1 MIGPRTTGNWVGLVC
16 DASSATFFAA
26 RGNDADAKLV
36 AQREVD
42 YESAQLRE
50 SSHLTPLEQLV
61 AENQLKGSD
70 VYIAFVG
77 SGTIVQRLTLPPL
90 NKRNQ
95 LQAVQTHL
103 MNYADGGELAID
115 LARDPQLSRGER
127 VRLVAAGVDRAL
139 SRAICTACHRAGLR
153 VRVMT
158 ALAGAFGPTTER
170 GALVQLILGERTTSI
185 QLFHDGHLIT
195 CRDILLGRRDFVQAY
210 QRPILSDR
218 GPITLSAPEADTL
231 SREVGVP
238 VEREDEVRPGVFPAQ
253 LWPML
258 DPVLQKLQHEIEQS
272 LSHSEWQDP
281 REAGLSLLGLT
292 PLPGLDKFLAAE
304 LQLRGPLVSPEC
316 PEASYLAAFSRSGR
330 AGVPLDLRPPEER
343 FAARMIK
350 PALAAGLCALLI
362 MLGNSA
368 TPRQARASLAELHP
382 VTEQLQGQLANA
394 RAQRAALQA
403 DAEQLA
409 ARLQRTG
416 KLLEALPAKTA
427 VIGPLKTVLGSV
439 PREVELLEVRL
450 SDRTDAA
457 TLNIRAAYR
466 GPMAAS
472 LRAARWARELSESVF
487 FADAKVTG
495 VSGSGQDDPAVIE
508 IRAELKGD

>member
-1 MIGPRTTGNWVGLVC
+1 MIGPRTTGDWVGLVC
-16 DASSATFFAA
+16 DASSATLFAA
-26 RGNDADAKLV
+26 CGNAAHARLV

-42 YESAQLRE
+42 YESAQLHE
-50 SSHLTPLEQLV
+50 SGRLPPLEQFV
-61 AENQLKGSD
+61 AEHQLKGGD
-70 VYIAFVG
+70 VYVAFVG
-77 SGTIVQRLTLPPL
+77 PGTIVQRLTLPPL

-103 MNYADGGELAID
+103 MNYADGRELAID
-115 LARDPQLSRGER
+115 VARDPRSSRRER

-139 SRAICTACHRAGLR
+139 SRTICAACHRAGLR

-158 ALAGAFGPTTER
+158 ALAAAFGPTTDD
-170 GALVQLILGERTTSI
+170 GALVQLILGERTTTI
-185 QLFHDGHLIT
+185 QLFHDGRLGA

-231 SREVGVP
+231 AREVGVP
-238 VEREDEVRPGVFPAQ
+238 VEREDEVRPGVLPAQ

-258 DPVLQKLQHEIEQS
+258 DPVLQRLQHEIEQS

-281 REAGLSLLGLT
+281 RQAGLSLLGLT

-316 PEASYLAAFSRSGR
+316 PEASYLAAFSRPGR

-350 PALAAGLCALLI
+350 PALAASLCALLI

-368 TPRQARASLAELHP
+368 VPRKARASLAELHP

-409 ARLQRTG
+409 AHLQCTG
-416 KLLEALPAKTA
+416 KLLEALPARIP
-427 VIGPLKTVLGSV
+427 VIGPLKTVFGSV
-439 PREVELLEVRL
+439 PREVELLEVQL
-450 SDRTDAA
+450 SNRTDGAM
-457 TLNIRAAYR
+457 LHIRGAYR
-466 GPMAAS
+466 GRTAAS
-472 LRAARWARELSESVF
+472 LRAARWARELSESAF
-487 FADAKVTG
+487 FVDAKVTG
-495 VSGSGQDDPAVIE
+495 VSGSGQDEPAVIE
-508 IRAELKGD
+508 IRAELKGG